1 MLKKKRNQ
9 WNNTLLKHIKKTE
22 QILQNVYYKKDNEI
36 NLEALPQ
43 LNKVK
48 TILNKYDESLEKAT
62 KDNFVDLDSILF
74 VPSYQGN
81 YKFQQHW
88 LTKWEVVNISIKAD
102 LNNTL
107 LKHIKKAEQ
116 ILQNVYYKKDNEISL
131 EALPQLYKVKTI
143 LNKYDE
149 PLEKATKD
157 NFVDLDS
164 ILFVPSYQGN
174 YKFQQHWLMKWV
186 ACFQLT
192 KHVLNDEG
200 SSEYQYQS

>member
-1 MLKKKRNQ
+1 MGSLTYFQLTKHVLNDEGSSEYQ
-9 WNNTLLKHIKKTE
+9 NNTLLKHIKKAE

-48 TILNKYDESLEKAT
+48 TILNKYDELLEKAT

-74 VPSYQGN
+74 MPSYQGN
-81 YKFQQHW
+81 YKFQQHCLTCFQ
-88 LTKWEVVNISIKAD
+88 LTKHVLNDEGSSEYQ
-102 LNNTL
+102 NNTL

-131 EALPQLYKVKTI
+131 EALPQLHKVKTI

-149 PLEKATKD
+149 PLEK
-157 NFVDLDS
+157 
-164 ILFVPSYQGN
+164 
-174 YKFQQHWLMKWV
+174 
-186 ACFQLT
+186 
-192 KHVLNDEG
+192 
-200 SSEYQYQS
+200 